1 MESSCGRDQTSRHTG
16 DVTSGFDEHRHDWTA
31 YTATPWSRI
40 RYAVVRQV
48 LTDHLG
54 DATAGA
60 PRLRVLDVGGA
71 DGLDALP
78 LARLG
83 HDVTVLDPAP
93 ELLADARERGLQTRL
108 GGLDDLADLEPVDV
122 VLCHYVLQ
130 YRPDEAADLARL
142 VAAVRPGGLLSV
154 VLPNPDHRVL
164 TTFLHDGPEEA
175 LAELDRTSAP
185 TLTFGTQVRKIPLPR
200 VEQVLGDLGAQV
212 VDVVGGRSVG
222 DLLLDNAPKHDPAF
236 YDSWERLELA
246 LSRRDPFRRLGQ
258 FYGVIARV

>member
-1 MESSCGRDQTSRHTG
+1 M
-16 DVTSGFDEHRHDWTA
+16 TSGFDEHRDGWLT
-31 YTATPWSRI
+31 YTAAPWSRI
-40 RYAVVRQV
+40 RYAVVRQA
-48 LTDHLG
+48 LADHLG

-93 ELLADARERGLQTRL
+93 ELLADARERGLHTRL
-108 GGLDDLADLEPVDV
+108 GGIDDLPDLEPVDAL
-122 VLCHYVLQ
+122 LCHYVLQ

-142 VAAVRPGGLLSV
+142 VAAIRPGGLLSV
-154 VLPNPDHRVL
+154 VLPNTDHRVL
-164 TTFLHDGPEEA
+164 MAFLHDGPAEA

-185 TLTFGTQVRKIPLPR
+185 TLTFGTQVRKIPLTR
-200 VEQVLGDLGAQV
+200 VEQVLSDLGAQV
-212 VDVVGGRSVG
+212 VDVVGGRIVG

-236 YDSWERLELA
+236 YESWERLELA

-258 FYGVIARV
+258 FYGVLARV

>member
-1 MESSCGRDQTSRHTG
+1 M
-16 DVTSGFDEHRHDWTA
+16 TSGFDEHRDGWLT
-31 YTATPWSRI
+31 YTAAPWSRI
-40 RYAVVRQV
+40 RYAVVRQA
-48 LTDHLG
+48 LADHLG

-93 ELLADARERGLQTRL
+93 ELLADARERGLHTRL
-108 GGLDDLADLEPVDV
+108 GGIDDLPDLEPVDAL
-122 VLCHYVLQ
+122 LCHYVLQ

-142 VAAVRPGGLLSV
+142 VAAIRPGGLLSV
-154 VLPNPDHRVL
+154 VLPNTDHRVL
-164 TTFLHDGPEEA
+164 MAFLHDGPAEA

-200 VEQVLGDLGAQV
+200 VEQVLADLGAQV
-212 VDVVGGRSVG
+212 VDVVGGRVG

-258 FYGVIARV
+258 FYGVLARV

>member
-1 MESSCGRDQTSRHTG
+1 M
-16 DVTSGFDEHRHDWTA
+16 TSGFDEHRDGWLT
-31 YTATPWSRI
+31 YTAAPWSRI
-40 RYAVVRQV
+40 RYAVVRQA
-48 LTDHLG
+48 LADHLG

-93 ELLADARERGLQTRL
+93 ELLDDARGRGLHTRL
-108 GGLDDLADLEPVDV
+108 GGIDDLPDLEPVDAL
-122 VLCHYVLQ
+122 LCHYVLQ

-142 VAAVRPGGLLSV
+142 VAAIRPGGLLSV
-154 VLPNPDHRVL
+154 VLPNTDHRVL
-164 TTFLHDGPEEA
+164 MAFLHDGPAEA

-200 VEQVLGDLGAQV
+200 VEQVLADLGAQV
-212 VDVVGGRSVG
+212 VDVVGGRIVG

-258 FYGVIARV
+258 FYGVLARV